1 MESNSLDTAMWET
14 DIGWFRAVI
23 IGTRKGAAVRRTC
36 RARQMSQN
44 TTPMH
49 KMDPVLV
56 SEIYACAS
64 SRPGTAVGK
73 GSRQIGI
80 GGHTR
85 AVHQHDLLQAVLA
98 KGVRGLLNAVG

>member
-1 MESNSLDTAMWET
+1 
-14 DIGWFRAVI
+14 
-23 IGTRKGAAVRRTC
+23 
-36 RARQMSQN
+36 
-44 TTPMH
+44 MH
-49 KMDPVLV
+49 KMGPVLV
-56 SEIYACAS
+56 SEIYARAS

-98 KGVRGLLNAVG
+98 KGFRGLLNAVG